1 MYMCDGHPS
10 CTETFEDAEKFVSHE
25 NNKHRV
31 GKVHEVC
38 TNVSSYMLCHSFAM
52 WSIWKK
58 KIVTPLCSLIG
69 VEKTITIK
77 WECKSLIFNNA
88 P

>member
-25 NNKHRV
+25 NNKHKA
-31 GKVHEVC
+31 GKVHEIC

-52 WSIWKK
+52 WSI
-58 KIVTPLCSLIG
+58 
-69 VEKTITIK
+69 
-77 WECKSLIFNNA
+77 
-88 P
+88 